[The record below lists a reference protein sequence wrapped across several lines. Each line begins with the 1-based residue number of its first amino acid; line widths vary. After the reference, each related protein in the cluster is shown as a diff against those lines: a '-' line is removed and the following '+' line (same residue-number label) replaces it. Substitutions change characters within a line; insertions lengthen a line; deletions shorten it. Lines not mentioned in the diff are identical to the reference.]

1 MSASAATREELIV
14 ACKQAGVRGYSG
26 KRKEEIAALLAAAAE
41 PAAAPAAEQDT
52 GKFRSNLAD
61 KFYTKPAVA
70 RKCVDRILERVA
82 GVRGWQWIEP
92 SAGGGAFLQSAA
104 AAGVV
109 VMGMD
114 IDPKGEGIVQGD
126 FLKWR
131 PIGGGA
137 GAGAGAVALEKRLV
151 FGNPPFGRQ
160 GSLAKSFVQ
169 HASGFADAIAFVL
182 PRSFLKPSMSRA
194 FPLRFHCIWSEEAEK
209 DAFEVNGAVYDVPCV
224 FQIWVKQGTER
235 DVAEA
240 EGAEGFAYV
249 KAGEAFDIAFRRVG
263 VYAGRSFVPK
273 EIVVDL
279 GGRQVALQEMKA
291 YIGTNGKPDAFEF
304 SPQSH
309 YFLRLDEGNKTKRD
323 ALVAAVNAVEFPS
336 NTVGPRSVSKGEANA
351 VLNRLLREI
360 V

>member
-1 MSASAATREELIV
+1 MSASAAATATREELIA

-26 KRKEEIAALLAAAAE
+26 KRKEEIAALLAAADGAG
-41 PAAAPAAEQDT
+41 AAAAAEQDT

-70 RKCVDRILERVA
+70 RKCVNRILEVVA
-82 GVRGWQWIEP
+82 GAEGWQWIEP
-92 SAGGGAFLQSAA
+92 SAGGGAFLQAAAA

-109 VMGMD
+109 AVGMD

-131 PIGGGA
+131 PVGA
-137 GAGAGAVALEKRLV
+137 GAGAGVSPGMLV

-194 FPLRFHCIWSEEAEK
+194 FPLRFHCVWSEEVEK
-209 DAFEVNGAVYDVPCV
+209 DAFEVNGVGYDVPCV
-224 FQIWVKQGTER
+224 FQIWVKRETER
-235 DVAEA
+235 GVEEAEEA
-240 EGAEGFAYV
+240 EGFTYV

-263 VYAGRSFVPK
+263 VYAGRCFGV
-273 EIVVDL
+273 
-279 GGRQVALQEMKA
+279 GG
-291 YIGTNGKPDAFEF
+291 EF

-309 YFLRLDEGNKTKRD
+309 YFLLLDAGNKHKKD
-323 ALVAAVNAVEFPS
+323 ALVVAVNAVEFPS

-351 VLNRLLREI
+351 VLNRLLRELE
-360 V
+360 